1 MPETDDDFPIVP
13 HLLPSEE
20 EIVKQMIIYY
30 KEEYEGK
37 RSPIS
42 DFFEGSQIRN
52 ILASTSIEGFQ
63 LRWLINFMLKMG
75 YVRYA
80 RGGWLDILGLEF
92 NIPRYSSVHSRGQL
106 LFTYDIDDEVED
118 ESEEN
123 TKKVN
128 ATLYDPI
135 IIPAYTTV
143 APSKNDLEYETLED
157 VVILPGTSVTVF
169 GQCGLGGEQGNI
181 SRGKIDSII
190 DDNDELWDLTVIN
203 PEPFTGG
210 KEEEEDEPYRA
221 RIQNRQKELER
232 VGTLDWYK
240 SRAEDVEGVLDA
252 VVINQAV
259 GPYTVGLIINGTQKP
274 TSDEL
279 VDKVRDWFYQRNN
292 LIGGMDVIVKKV
304 NEKPVNFQITG
315 TVAKGQNT
323 TMVNETT
330 QDDLRCLVNGGTT
343 STGIKYSGMGI
354 GETLHLTQI
363 YGVLMALNNILPSWY
378 VTVPSIEIFSRSDEV
393 LVFGDCNILL

>member
-1 MPETDDDFPIVP
+1 M
-13 HLLPSEE
+13 
-20 EIVKQMIIYY
+20 
-30 KEEYEGK
+30 
-37 RSPIS
+37 
-42 DFFEGSQIRN
+42 
-52 ILASTSIEGFQ
+52 GFVQ
-63 LRWLINFMLKMG
+63 
-75 YVRYA
+75 YA

-92 NIPRYSSVHSRGQL
+92 NVPRYSSVHSRGPL
-106 LFTYDIDDEVED
+106 LFTYDIDSGVED

-123 TKKVN
+123 TEELDY
-128 ATLYDPI
+128 TLYDPI
-135 IIPAYTTV
+135 IIPAYTIV
-143 APSKNDLEYETLED
+143 APSKNDFEYETLED
-157 VVILPGTSVTVF
+157 KVIMPGTSVTVF
-169 GQCGLGGEQGNI
+169 GQCVLGGEQGNI

-190 DDNDELWDLTVIN
+190 DDNDELWDLTVVN

-221 RIQNRQKELER
+221 RIQKRQKELER

-279 VDKVRDWFYQRNN
+279 LDKVRDWFYQRNN
-292 LIGGMDVIVKKV
+292 LIGGMEVKVKKV

-315 TVAKGQNT
+315 TTAKGQNPT
-323 TMVNETT
+323 IVNETI
-330 QDDLRCLVNGGTT
+330 QEDLRCLVNGGTT
-343 STGIKYSGMGI
+343 STGIKYSGLGI
-354 GETLHLTQI
+354 GETLYLTQI
-363 YGVLMALNNILPSWY
+363 YSVLMALKSVLPSWY
-378 VTVPSIEIFSRSDEV
+378 VTVPNVEIVSRSDEV